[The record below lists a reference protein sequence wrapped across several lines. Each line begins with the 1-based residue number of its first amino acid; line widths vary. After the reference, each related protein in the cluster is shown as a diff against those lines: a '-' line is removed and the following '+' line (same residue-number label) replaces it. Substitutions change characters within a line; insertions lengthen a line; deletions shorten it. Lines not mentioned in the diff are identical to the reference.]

1 MRGEKGGR
9 VLPPQTLHYAPGPS
23 SPRCP
28 ARSRARRLAPLH
40 PGSRVMC
47 LSLLVSCSLVCP
59 LPPCARVQKNL
70 LPDAERNP
78 GMPLDMG
85 WVESAS
91 VNLPAVQ
98 RRCAALANRRS
109 VKKEWQAAW
118 LLRAAQ
124 CIDLTTLSGDDTPG
138 NVKRLCAK
146 AKSPIRADLLEAMGL
161 EKAGITTGA
170 VCVYPLRVQ
179 DAVKAL
185 EGTGIPVAAVATGFP
200 AGQTM
205 LPDRLAEIRS
215 AVEAGADEIDMVLE
229 RTNVLVGDWQR
240 TYDEVKACREACG
253 HAHLKV
259 ILATGQLGTL
269 TNVYKASLVSM
280 MAGADF
286 IKTSTGMEG
295 VNATFPVA
303 LTMIRA
309 AREYYEVTGQ
319 KVGFKPAG
327 GIRSAKDTMAWLSMM
342 KDELGDE
349 WTEPQLFRIGASA
362 LLVDIE
368 RQLYHHV
375 YGRYAAEHQLP
386 MS

>member
-1 MRGEKGGR
+1 
-9 VLPPQTLHYAPGPS
+9 
-23 SPRCP
+23 
-28 ARSRARRLAPLH
+28 
-40 PGSRVMC
+40 MC
-47 LSLLVSCSLVCP
+47 LSLRVSCSLVCP